1 MALDSTNAYKR
12 RQQIHA
18 CSLLSSYKIYF
29 FYSRL
34 SCRPTASA
42 TLRRSRPL
50 VFIENVLH
58 TRGKKS
64 LKKEKF
70 KSSENRMEIVYNAK
84 SFSRSSDGGWNN
96 KNHFERLLQITSTIK
111 SGFCIIKT
119 WVGVEI
125 PKSANVALPFWPIL
139 WALYDRNLQ
148 LQTCTGL
155 PRQISSDYYSCG
167 QSYKASTIVIY
178 DKIGPWM

>member
-1 MALDSTNAYKR
+1 
-12 RQQIHA
+12 
-18 CSLLSSYKIYF
+18 
-29 FYSRL
+29 
-34 SCRPTASA
+34 
-42 TLRRSRPL
+42 
-50 VFIENVLH
+50 
-58 TRGKKS
+58 
-64 LKKEKF
+64 
-70 KSSENRMEIVYNAK
+70 MEIVYNAK

-148 LQTCTGL
+148 LQTCTRL
-155 PRQISSDYYSCG
+155 PRQISSDYDSCG
-167 QSYKASTIVIY
+167 QSVAACQLDVPRAPCISSLVHLVPRHNITEISNLFLLYCNAGFFQMQTRQICRHRASFSLVSV
-178 DKIGPWM
+178 